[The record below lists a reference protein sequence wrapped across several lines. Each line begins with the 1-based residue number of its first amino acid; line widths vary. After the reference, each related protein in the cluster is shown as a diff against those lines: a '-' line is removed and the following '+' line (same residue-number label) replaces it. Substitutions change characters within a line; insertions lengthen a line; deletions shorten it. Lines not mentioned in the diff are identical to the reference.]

1 MIIKMN
7 NFPLLLAI
15 IFCAGCSTQRNVNN
29 SGHPS
34 SWVEPVRFEA
44 DVNPSQRAIH
54 GDGSVT
60 RVLGLFNFGDSK
72 YVDGVV
78 WDGGSDHNYTN
89 PYLDPIRQM
98 VTRDLSGKAKKAAA
112 YRAVTS
118 SNADFLLVPRYE
130 VEEKNYVL
138 WRTAKARVSGLPGH
152 YEGLRQIPGYRS
164 QVGGDTYVPNFYPDH
179 PNVKSVKEYTPF
191 DKRASSSAPT
201 TSNFY
206 SAGAK

>member
-1 MIIKMN
+1 M
-7 NFPLLLAI
+7 
-15 IFCAGCSTQRNVNN
+15 
-29 SGHPS
+29 
-34 SWVEPVRFEA
+34 
-44 DVNPSQRAIH
+44 
-54 GDGSVT
+54 
-60 RVLGLFNFGDSK
+60 LGLFNFGDSK

-78 WDGGSDHNYTN
+78 WDSGSDINNTN
-89 PYLDPIRQM
+89 P
-98 VTRDLSGKAKKAAA
+98 LSGKAKKAAA

-138 WRTAKARVSGLPGH
+138 WRTARARVSGLPGH

-191 DKRASSSAPT
+191 DKRASSPPPT